1 MIQISDVGQTF
12 ITDGG
17 DRVVALDDV
26 TLTVGDG
33 EIVTLVGPS
42 GCGKSTLLNIIA
54 GFQEPTGGTVTS
66 DGEVITGPGVDRGVV
81 FQSPPLL
88 PWLSAAGNVPLAG
101 KYDVGKG
108 VGTSRMKVRI
118 DDAINAVGLSH
129 AVDRLSHELS
139 GGMRQRTQFARVLA
153 ADPATVL
160 MDEPFGALD
169 PFTREQLQ
177 AEVIGV
183 WHRSRP
189 TIIFVTHSVEEA
201 LLIGH
206 RVVVMATGP
215 GRIIRDIE
223 VPARLRSTGYGS
235 GHSREQLQGKLRA
248 AAADPEL
255 VKLRRELTEAVAAAH
270 VAA

>member
-1 MIQISDVGQTF
+1 MIQLNDVGHTF

-17 DRVVALDDV
+17 DQVIALEDI

-54 GFQEPTGGTVTS
+54 GFQEPTSGRVTS
-66 DGEVITGPGVDRGVV
+66 DGETITGPGVDRGVV

-88 PWLSAAGNVPLAG
+88 PWLSVAGNVALAG
-101 KYDVGKG
+101 KYDVGKE
-108 VGTSRMKVRI
+108 VGASPMKDRI
-118 DDAINAVGLSH
+118 NDAIDAVGLRD
-129 AVDRLSHELS
+129 AVDRLPHELS
-139 GGMRQRTQFARVLA
+139 GGMRQRTQIARVLA
-153 ADPATVL
+153 ADTATVL

-215 GRIIRDIE
+215 GRVIRDIN

-235 GHSREQLQGKLRA
+235 GYNREQLQGKLRA
-248 AAADPEL
+248 AAADPEF
-255 VKLRRELTEAVAAAH
+255 VQLRRELTEAVAAAH
-270 VAA
+270 VGA

>member
-1 MIQISDVGQTF
+1 MIQLNDVGHTF

-17 DRVVALDDV
+17 DQVVALEDI

-54 GFQEPTGGTVTS
+54 GFQEPTSGTVTS
-66 DGEVITGPGVDRGVV
+66 DGEAITGPGVDRGVV

-88 PWLSAAGNVPLAG
+88 PWLSVAGNVALAG
-101 KYDVGKG
+101 KYDVGKE
-108 VGTSRMKVRI
+108 VGASCMKDRI
-118 DDAINAVGLSH
+118 NDAIDAVGLRD
-129 AVDRLSHELS
+129 AVDRLPHELS
-139 GGMRQRTQFARVLA
+139 GGMRQRTQIARVLA

-215 GRIIRDIE
+215 GRVIRDIN

-235 GHSREQLQGKLRA
+235 GYSREQLQGKLRA
-248 AAADPEL
+248 AAADSEF
-255 VKLRRELTEAVAAAH
+255 VQLRRELTEAVAAAH
-270 VAA
+270 VVA